1 MKKSNSQ
8 SWFIRV
14 NKIADL
20 YGLPNSYTIVSE
32 PAWDKESWKTVVKEA
47 IADFYEDKW
56 RESLSTLSTLQMI
69 NPRSIKFGVPHP
81 SWLTSGYSPQSVK
94 MAVSKVRFLTDTVMT
109 GEKLNKMY
117 GMSSKCNCG
126 FSLED
131 RFHILLDCITY
142 HDLRDICI
150 SSIISV
156 IQEGHPEILE
166 ETICN
171 RTVIAHL
178 LLDAT
183 WFQIS

>member
-1 MKKSNSQ
+1 
-8 SWFIRV
+8 
-14 NKIADL
+14 
-20 YGLPNSYTIVSE
+20 
-32 PAWDKESWKTVVKEA
+32 
-47 IADFYEDKW
+47 
-56 RESLSTLSTLQMI
+56 
-69 NPRSIKFGVPHP
+69 
-81 SWLTSGYSPQSVK
+81 
-94 MAVSKVRFLTDTVMT
+94 MT

-183 WFQIS
+183 WFQISIGSPEKILPNILTKKETDTIETISRAYCYRIYRRRFDILSSSETETETETTTDTDFSIHDTSTDGDSSKSEWENEHFDN